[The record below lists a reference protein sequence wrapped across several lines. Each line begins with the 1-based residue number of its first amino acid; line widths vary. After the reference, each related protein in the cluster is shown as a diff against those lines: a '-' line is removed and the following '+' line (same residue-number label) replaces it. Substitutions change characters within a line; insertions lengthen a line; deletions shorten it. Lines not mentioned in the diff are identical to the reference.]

1 MTTTETVKELIEKLL
16 TIENEVKLL
25 NDDKKLILDD
35 YKSRIDIK
43 AFKAAVRIA
52 KIKSRLGDSEDEC
65 DNILNVVEDRLTL

>member
-25 NDDKKLILDD
+25 NDDKKIVLDD

-43 AFKAAVRIA
+43 AFKAAVKIA
-52 KIKSRLGDSEDEC
+52 KIKSRLGESEDEC
-65 DNILNVVEDRLTL
+65 DNILSVVEDRLTL